1 VAISPLRHVLFPGPT
16 LESLQAGSSRQIL
29 SRKQRIERERQRPL
43 IAHLSDSQSTR
54 RSLYPYRQRTPSR
67 LSCVDTSR
75 GQSVKLYSYFRSSAA
90 YRVRIALNL
99 KGIPYEMVPIHLTK
113 DGGRQHTAAFR
124 AVNPQARVPA
134 LELSS
139 GEVLTQSLA
148 IIEYLDDIHPEPPL
162 LPADALDR
170 AKSRAIAQIIAC
182 DIHPL
187 NNLVALQY
195 LKRQLKHEQPEIDA
209 WYHHWIIEGFTALEG
224 LLAAGPYACGA
235 HVTLADIC
243 LVPQVAN
250 ARRLK
255 VPLNNF
261 PKIVAVDAACQKLP
275 AFERAKPENQPDA
288 E

>member
-1 VAISPLRHVLFPGPT
+1 
-16 LESLQAGSSRQIL
+16 
-29 SRKQRIERERQRPL
+29 
-43 IAHLSDSQSTR
+43 
-54 RSLYPYRQRTPSR
+54 
-67 LSCVDTSR
+67 
-75 GQSVKLYSYFRSSAA
+75 VKLYSYFRSSAA

-99 KGIPYEMVPIHLTK
+99 KKLPYEMVPIHLTK
-113 DGGRQHTAAFR
+113 DGGRQHTPEFR

-170 AKSRAIAQIIAC
+170 AKARSIAQLIAC

-187 NNLVALQY
+187 NNLIALQY
-195 LKRQLKHEQPEIDA
+195 IKRQLKHEQTDIDA
-209 WYHHWIIEGFTALEG
+209 WYHHWIIAGFTALEAM
-224 LLAAGPYACGA
+224 LTPAPYACGA
-235 HVTLADIC
+235 HITLADIC

-250 ARRLK
+250 ARRYK
-255 VPLNNF
+255 VPLDKF
-261 PKIVAVDAACQKLP
+261 PKIVAVDAACLKLP
-275 AFERAKPENQPDA
+275 AFDKARPENQPDA